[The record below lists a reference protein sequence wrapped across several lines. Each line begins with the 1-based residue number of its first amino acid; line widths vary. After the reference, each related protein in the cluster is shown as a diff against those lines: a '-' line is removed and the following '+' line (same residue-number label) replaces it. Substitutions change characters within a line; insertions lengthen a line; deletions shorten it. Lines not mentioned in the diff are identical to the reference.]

1 MEATTREADLAMT
14 YQESLDYIASLAP
27 RGWRLGLDRMA
38 EFARRADIR
47 TDGVTPKYIHVAGTN
62 GKGSVTAYL
71 QSLLVAH
78 GYRTG
83 AFFSP
88 YVYDP
93 RERIQ
98 FGHEMISEEDFAR
111 ITTELRPIAESF
123 SDTEYD
129 GITEFEFKTAVGFRY
144 FQEMSCQFVALEVG
158 LGGRLDATNIVQTAS
173 GIIVSIGLDH
183 VAILGHTL
191 QEIAHEKAGIMK
203 GQPIAVG
210 ELPKEAAQEVDEQ
223 GGRVGSIL
231 STIGRNFWIK
241 DIDWDGE
248 KGSAIVTPLEEYA
261 WIEPGIKG
269 VRQLHNAALAIR
281 GMELATH
288 GRLDPDLVR
297 IAIEETR
304 APGRFE
310 VRAGTPNWI
319 LDGAHNAEAA
329 AVLRDSLH
337 QEFPDRQF
345 TLITN
350 MVGGHEPEPF
360 YRQFEG
366 LLERIIVA
374 PIDFHRATPVTEM
387 VAKLRSI
394 FPELEIMGTD
404 SAIRAIELARTQ
416 TSDVLVTGSYYLVG
430 DIGRTLA
437 GC

>member
-1 MEATTREADLAMT
+1 MT

-27 RGWRLGLDRMA
+27 RGWRLGLDRMT

-111 ITTELRPIAESF
+111 ITTELKPIAESF
-123 SDTEYD
+123 SDTEFG

-144 FQEMSCQFVALEVG
+144 FQEMSCQYVALEVG

-203 GQPIAVG
+203 GQPVAVG
-210 ELPKEAAQEVDEQ
+210 ELPKEAAKEVDEQ

-248 KGSAIVTPLEEYA
+248 KGCAIVTPLEEYA

-269 VRQLHNAALAIR
+269 VKQLHNAALAIR

-337 QEFPDRQF
+337 QEFPDRKF

-374 PIDFHRATPVTEM
+374 PIDFHRATLVTEM

-394 FPELEIMGTD
+394 FPELGVMGTD

-416 TSDVLVTGSYYLVG
+416 ARDVLVTGSYYLVG